1 MEIECKNRGCRKNIY
16 QDIYQVG
23 NVIENHGMVF
33 LVCQQNY
40 SSGKPKKYF
49 LISLG
54 TGIVAT
60 GMYNS
65 LDDLRKAAEDER
77 DRLVKAK
84 LIVDYKLDGDT
95 EDEDTK

>member
-1 MEIECKNRGCRKNIY
+1 MEIECKNRGCRKNIC

-49 LISLG
+49 LISLE

-60 GMYNS
+60 RTYNS
-65 LDDLRKAAEDER
+65 LEDLKKDAEDER

-84 LIVDYKLDGDT
+84 LTVDYKLDGDV
-95 EDEDTK
+95 ENE

>member
-1 MEIECKNRGCRKNIY
+1 MKINFDSKRELKEL
-16 QDIYQVG
+16 YQVG
-23 NVIENHGMVF
+23 NVIVNHGMVF
-33 LVCQQNY
+33 LVCQQNC

-49 LISLG
+49 LISLE

-84 LIVDYKLDGDT
+84 LIVDCKVGDA
-95 EDEDTK
+95 EDEVTE

>member
-1 MEIECKNRGCRKNIY
+1 MKINFDSKRELKEL
-16 QDIYQVG
+16 YQVG
-23 NVIENHGMVF
+23 NVIENHGMIF

-49 LISLG
+49 LISLE

-65 LDDLRKAAEDER
+65 LDDLRKAAEDES

-84 LIVDYKLDGDT
+84 LIVDCKLGDA
-95 EDEDTK
+95 EDEDNE

>member
-1 MEIECKNRGCRKNIY
+1 MEIECKNRGYRKNIY

-40 SSGKPKKYF
+40 SSDKLKKYF
-49 LISLG
+49 LISLE

-60 GMYNS
+60 RIYNS
-65 LDDLRKAAEDER
+65 LEDLKKDAEDER

-84 LIVDYKLDGDT
+84 LIADCKLDGDA
-95 EDEDTK
+95 EDEDNE

>member
-1 MEIECKNRGCRKNIY
+1 MKINFDSKRELKEL
-16 QDIYQVG
+16 YQVG

-49 LISLG
+49 LISLE

-84 LIVDYKLDGDT
+84 LIVDCKLGDA
-95 EDEDTK
+95 EDEDTE

>member
-1 MEIECKNRGCRKNIY
+1 MKINFDSKRELKEL
-16 QDIYQVG
+16 YQVG

-49 LISLG
+49 LISLE

-60 GMYNS
+60 GIYNS
-65 LDDLRKAAEDER
+65 LEDLKKAAEDER

-84 LIVDYKLDGDT
+84 LIVDCKLDR
-95 EDEDTK
+95 DE

>member
-1 MEIECKNRGCRKNIY
+1 MKINFDSKRELKEL
-16 QDIYQVG
+16 YQVG

-49 LISLG
+49 LISLE

-65 LDDLRKAAEDER
+65 LDDLRKAAEDES

-84 LIVDYKLDGDT
+84 LIVDCKLGDA
-95 EDEDTK
+95 EDEDTEWII

>member
-1 MEIECKNRGCRKNIY
+1 MEIEFKQEDCRNKGNM
-16 QDIYQVG
+16 YQVG
-23 NVIENHGMVF
+23 NMIENHGMVF

-40 SSGKPKKYF
+40 SSGIYKKYF
-49 LISLG
+49 LISLR

-65 LDDLRKAAEDER
+65 LEDLKKAAEDER

-84 LIVDYKLDGDT
+84 LIIDYKLDGDT
-95 EDEDTK
+95 EDEDIK

>member
-1 MEIECKNRGCRKNIY
+1 MKINFDSKRELKEL
-16 QDIYQVG
+16 YQVG
-23 NVIENHGMVF
+23 NVIENYGMVF

-49 LISLG
+49 LISLE

-84 LIVDYKLDGDT
+84 LIVDCKLDGD
-95 EDEDTK
+95 E

>member
-1 MEIECKNRGCRKNIY
+1 MEIEYKNRGCRKNIY

-23 NVIENHGMVF
+23 NVVENHEMVF

-65 LDDLRKAAEDER
+65 LEDLKKAAEDER

-84 LIVDYKLDGDT
+84 LIVDYKLDGGT
-95 EDEDTK
+95 EDE

>member
-1 MEIECKNRGCRKNIY
+1 MKINFDSKRELKEL
-16 QDIYQVG
+16 YQVG
-23 NVIENHGMVF
+23 NVIENYGMVF

-49 LISLG
+49 LISLEA
-54 TGIVAT
+54 GIVAT

-84 LIVDYKLDGDT
+84 LIVDCKLGDA
-95 EDEDTK
+95 EDEDTE

>member
-1 MEIECKNRGCRKNIY
+1 MKINFDSKRELKEL
-16 QDIYQVG
+16 YQVG

-49 LISLG
+49 LISLE

-60 GMYNS
+60 GIYNS
-65 LDDLRKAAEDER
+65 LEDLKKAAEDER

-84 LIVDYKLDGDT
+84 LIVDYKLDGDEES
-95 EDEDTK
+95 EDVE

>member
-1 MEIECKNRGCRKNIY
+1 MEIEYRNEDYKNKNM
-16 QDIYQVG
+16 YQVG
-23 NVIENHGMVF
+23 NMIENHGMVF

-60 GMYNS
+60 GMYNC
-65 LDDLRKAAEDER
+65 LDDLKKAAEDEE

-84 LIVDYKLDGDT
+84 LIVDCKLDGDT
-95 EDEDTK
+95 EDEN

>member
-1 MEIECKNRGCRKNIY
+1 MKINFDSKRELKEL
-16 QDIYQVG
+16 YQVG

-49 LISLG
+49 LISLEA
-54 TGIVAT
+54 GIVAT

-84 LIVDYKLDGDT
+84 LIVDCKLGDA
-95 EDEDTK
+95 EDEDTE

>member
-1 MEIECKNRGCRKNIY
+1 MKINFDSKRELKEL
-16 QDIYQVG
+16 YQVG
-23 NVIENHGMVF
+23 NVIENYGMVF

-49 LISLG
+49 LISLE

-84 LIVDYKLDGDT
+84 LIVDCKLGDA
-95 EDEDTK
+95 EDEDTEWII

>member
-1 MEIECKNRGCRKNIY
+1 MEIEYKNKNYKRKS
-16 QDIYQVG
+16 IYQVG

-49 LISLG
+49 LISLE

-84 LIVDYKLDGDT
+84 LIVDCKLGDA
-95 EDEDTK
+95 EDEDNE

>member
-1 MEIECKNRGCRKNIY
+1 MKINFDDRRELK
-16 QDIYQVG
+16 DIYQVG

-33 LVCQQNY
+33 LVCQQMY
-40 SSGKPKKYF
+40 SSGKLKKYF
-49 LISLG
+49 LINLE

-65 LDDLRKAAEDER
+65 LEDLKKAAEDER

-84 LIVDYKLDGDT
+84 LIVDYKLDGD
-95 EDEDTK
+95 E

>member
-1 MEIECKNRGCRKNIY
+1 MEVECKNRGCRKNIY

-23 NVIENHGMVF
+23 NVIENHGIVF

-40 SSGKPKKYF
+40 SSDKLKKYF
-49 LISLG
+49 LISLE

-60 GMYNS
+60 GIYNS
-65 LDDLRKAAEDER
+65 LEDLKKAAEDER

-84 LIVDYKLDGDT
+84 LIVDCKLEDA
-95 EDEDTK
+95 EDEQKY

>member
-1 MEIECKNRGCRKNIY
+1 MKINFDSKRELKEL
-16 QDIYQVG
+16 YQVG

-49 LISLG
+49 LISLEA
-54 TGIVAT
+54 GIVAT
-60 GMYNS
+60 GIYNS
-65 LDDLRKAAEDER
+65 LEDLKKAAEDER

-84 LIVDYKLDGDT
+84 LIVDCKLGDA
-95 EDEDTK
+95 EDEDVE

>member
-1 MEIECKNRGCRKNIY
+1 MKINFDSKRELKEL
-16 QDIYQVG
+16 YQVG

-49 LISLG
+49 LISLEK
-54 TGIVAT
+54 GIVAT

-84 LIVDYKLDGDT
+84 LIVDCKLGDA
-95 EDEDTK
+95 EDEDTE

>member
-1 MEIECKNRGCRKNIY
+1 MKINFDSKCELKEL
-16 QDIYQVG
+16 YQVG

-65 LDDLRKAAEDER
+65 LEDLKKDI
-77 DRLVKAK
+77 KIK
-84 LIVDYKLDGDT
+84 
-95 EDEDTK
+95 

>member
-1 MEIECKNRGCRKNIY
+1 MKINFDSKRELKEL
-16 QDIYQVG
+16 YQVG
-23 NVIENHGMVF
+23 NVIENYGMVF

-49 LISLG
+49 LISLE
-54 TGIVAT
+54 TGLVAT

-84 LIVDYKLDGDT
+84 LIVDCKLGDA
-95 EDEDTK
+95 EDEDNE

>member
-1 MEIECKNRGCRKNIY
+1 MKINFDSKRELKEL
-16 QDIYQVG
+16 YQVG
-23 NVIENHGMVF
+23 NVIENYGMVF

-49 LISLG
+49 LISLE

-84 LIVDYKLDGDT
+84 LIVDCKLGDA
-95 EDEDTK
+95 EDEDTE

>member
-1 MEIECKNRGCRKNIY
+1 MKINFDSKRELKEL
-16 QDIYQVG
+16 YQVG

-49 LISLG
+49 LISLEA
-54 TGIVAT
+54 GIVAT

-84 LIVDYKLDGDT
+84 LIVDCKLDR
-95 EDEDTK
+95 DE

>member
-1 MEIECKNRGCRKNIY
+1 MKINFDSKRELKEL
-16 QDIYQVG
+16 YQVG
-23 NVIENHGMVF
+23 NVIENHGMVY

-49 LISLG
+49 LISLE

-84 LIVDYKLDGDT
+84 LIVDCKLGDA
-95 EDEDTK
+95 EDEDTE

>member
-1 MEIECKNRGCRKNIY
+1 MEIECKNRCCRKNIY

-23 NVIENHGMVF
+23 NVIENHGIVF

-40 SSGKPKKYF
+40 SSDKLKKYF
-49 LISLG
+49 LISLE

-60 GMYNS
+60 GIYNS
-65 LDDLRKAAEDER
+65 LEDLKKAAEDEK

-84 LIVDYKLDGDT
+84 LIIDYKLDGDA
-95 EDEDTK
+95 EDEDNE

>member
-1 MEIECKNRGCRKNIY
+1 MKINFDSKRELKEL
-16 QDIYQVG
+16 YQVG

-49 LISLG
+49 LISLE

-84 LIVDYKLDGDT
+84 LIVDCKLGDA
-95 EDEDTK
+95 EDEDTEWII